1 MPEPEQVV
9 IVMGVAGSG
18 KTTIGQLLAAS
29 LGCTFV
35 DADDYHSDANKSKMA
50 RGEPLTDE
58 DRAPWLAALRD
69 VIAETLARGGRAVL
83 ACSALKQHYREIL
96 RVDPAR
102 VPLVYLRAD
111 VALLQERLRQRFG
124 HYAKVSLLDSQLA
137 TLQEP
142 TDAIQIDAALPPA
155 EIVQQIREQLEPS
168 P

>member
-1 MPEPEQVV
+1 MPERQQVV

-29 LGCTFV
+29 IGCAFV
-35 DADDYHSDANKSKMA
+35 DADDYHSDASKSKMS

-69 VIAETLARGGRAVL
+69 VIAGTLARGGCAVL
-83 ACSALKQHYREIL
+83 ACSALKQRYREIL

-102 VPLVYLRAD
+102 VPLVYLRAHA
-111 VALLQERLRQRFG
+111 ALLEERLRHRFG

-137 TLQEP
+137 ALEEP
-142 TDAIQIDAALPPA
+142 TDALRIDAALPPA
-155 EIVQQIREQLEPS
+155 EIVQQIQQQLAGG
-168 P
+168 